1 MTNLPLLIVIF
12 ALVSILPAGIVF
24 MVLWARLMAHDNRIS
39 AQLGVRED
47 IIAVQN
53 QHKSTVV
60 KLGELDALIASLDD
74 RLKNY
79 NNRMTAYNRHEAAKE
94 APKEETDLAASSD
107 IKKLEQFDLFR
118 NNQHIQ
124 PEQPQRL
131 IMRKKLA

>member
-12 ALVSILPAGIVF
+12 ALLSILPAGVVF
-24 MVLWARLMAHDNRIS
+24 MVLWSRLMAHDNRIS
-39 AQLGVRED
+39 AQLGVRDD

-53 QHKSTVV
+53 QHKNTVV
-60 KLGELDALIASLDD
+60 KLGELDAFIASLDD

-79 NNRMTAYNRHEAAKE
+79 NNRMTAYNRHEAAAAKE
-94 APKEETDLAASSD
+94 EPKEEPKID

-131 IMRKKLA
+131 IMRKKSA